1 MADNL
6 IYEMSSSSPS
16 DSEPFIRRDILNCI
30 DSNQGSYGGVNQ
42 LIYETATLSN
52 NGMWQSYS
60 EAWIEVPVSIVLS
73 AEVAEKDDSDI
84 SDAAGADFLVALK
97 NGSYH
102 LINSMSVEMNNTT
115 IIQQTNM
122 SNIHMAYRLNTQ
134 SSLNDVSLNGATSG
148 FALDSAHS
156 WRYSSNT
163 SGTFINASGSR
174 NNAVTKFLINQRVE
188 GKSGFEIQNNGI
200 YQRQQFTMNP
210 TGATSSNG
218 ATDLMSASNI
228 DTYGVNSVYAAV
240 PGTVSTAAHKV
251 WHYTVLIKLRDIH
264 PFFEPQNLPLT
275 KGTYFKF
282 VFNLNQSVTS
292 FTYAA
297 DAYDGTDIEP
307 LSKFTILPGD
317 STVYGGGCNPMM
329 LCEGFDTTAE
339 PALKDGKK
347 YKVSC
352 SVVRPIDS
360 TQAGYPNAVC
370 KTTSTRLFVPS
381 YILSP
386 QKEKQYLELHRTKT
400 IKYDDIYQ
408 YQTNIAK
415 SDGGGSIATSISNG
429 ISKLKSIVICPF
441 INNDSS
447 VTAGAGGLAAY
458 RSPLASEPATCSPMM
473 YFNNFNVKVSG
484 ITAFRQNINYSFEA
498 FLTELQSTGLNGNM
512 TRGLCSGLISKDMFE
527 NNYGYLV
534 VDCSRRLPQAFVAPA
549 SVELVGNYIG
559 KAPIQLVTFC
569 AFEREITIDTFT
581 GDIIGSA

>member
-73 AEVAEKDDSDI
+73 AEVAEVGGSDI

-156 WRYSSNT
+156 WRYSAGATT
-163 SGTFINASGSR
+163 SSGSR
-174 NNAVTKFLINQRVE
+174 NNTTRKYAANQRE
-188 GKSGFEIQNNGI
+188 GLGFEIDNNGI

-210 TGATSSNG
+210 QALGTSQG
-218 ATDLMSASNI
+218 MTDLMTYQNI
-228 DTYGVNSVYAAV
+228 DTYGVNSVYPAV
-240 PGTVSTAAHKV
+240 AGTASTAAHKV

-292 FTYAA
+292 FTYNTGSYA
-297 DAYDGTDIEP
+297 DNVFAP
-307 LSKFTILPGD
+307 LSRFTILPGD

-329 LCEGFDTTAE
+329 LCEGFDKVATQGN
-339 PALKDGKK
+339 PSALVTGKK

-447 VTAGAGGLAAY
+447 VTGGAGGLASY

-473 YFNNFNVKVSG
+473 YFNNFNVKISG